1 MFCENCGAKIEGLEK
16 FCGGCGNPVE
26 ISDINLI
33 ISRPG
38 TFMGFAVDLHV
49 TIENQEYDLSAGST
63 IKLKL
68 NNGEYHVKYK
78 IWCRREHEV
87 VVHIEDNKICE
98 VIFEYDA
105 LWGGFKV
112 SKSSIL

>member
-1 MFCENCGAKIEGLEK
+1 MKCEKCGANVLNNEK
-16 FCGGCGNPVE
+16 FCGSCGAPVE
-26 ISDINLI
+26 SDANLVL
-33 ISRPG
+33 SRPG
-38 TFMGFAVDLHV
+38 TVMGFAVQLHV
-49 TIENQEYDLSAGST
+49 TINDQEYDLGAGNT

-68 NNGEYHVKYK
+68 NNGEYTVKYK

-87 VVHIEDNKICE
+87 VVNIEDNKVCE

-112 SKSSIL
+112 SKKSIL